1 MYVFNAN
8 GILCRRIP
16 FHPITEVHGE
26 PVSTSND
33 GRYIVLKVPIAS
45 IKQTLRYL
53 NRDVNGKE
61 SRDAIRQALR
71 LSVFEVTPFGL
82 LEIKQIDIWDGIKK
96 FFDNN
101 TKAYEQ
107 FKDAQKDFIY
117 PETLKL
123 LTKRTGM
130 QILINEDADVLVK
143 FYKRHPKDEFGQIL
157 LNENA
162 NT

>member
-1 MYVFNAN
+1 MKKTDDNELEIEQTRFIIRINFTHSKMYVFNAN

-16 FHPITEVHGE
+16 FHSITEVHGE

-101 TKAYEQ
+101 T
-107 FKDAQKDFIY
+107 
-117 PETLKL
+117 
-123 LTKRTGM
+123 
-130 QILINEDADVLVK
+130 
-143 FYKRHPKDEFGQIL
+143 
-157 LNENA
+157 
-162 NT
+162 